1 MQFGCFL
8 KIILE
13 SILVVFYLCLVT
25 FTPVVLP
32 AIVSSNHTVSVNGS
46 FPLGQCSS
54 HVDIEMTL
62 FCTEPVSNV
71 LFDGVISKLT
81 GLDGDMWASQLLTLE
96 KRVDDP
102 VLVFLTFATAP
113 ISAAVQRIE
122 MVMFNCPQW
131 GVSVQEIVI
140 TRFPD
145 SDLSISNSN
154 QPFTTSVDI
163 TSCDSLVRVC
173 ISVSTD
179 APRLLTVGFTQD
191 SKSSWVHL
199 AEVKVYNDNFICP
212 PDAVVDA
219 TILLPAATT
228 SDESTALSTTELEGA
243 SDLSCTSNILP
254 PVITAVATALLA
266 TVVFVLVQIAVCCK
280 CRNHAKFTPQRS
292 GGEDRM
298 NGGTSPPQ
306 FTRETGT
313 STRREGQVYDEVDRY
328 EGGVGGSG
336 PTYMEIAPIARENT
350 EQLEENGSY
359 GRINTFLQLV

>member
-1 MQFGCFL
+1 M
-8 KIILE
+8 
-13 SILVVFYLCLVT
+13 
-25 FTPVVLP
+25 
-32 AIVSSNHTVSVNGS
+32 SVNGS

-54 HVDIEMTL
+54 HVNIEMTL
-62 FCTEPVSNV
+62 FCTEPASNV

-140 TRFPD
+140 ARFPD
-145 SDLSISNSN
+145 SDLSNSNSN
-154 QPFTTSVDI
+154 QAFTTSVDI

-199 AEVKVYNDNFICP
+199 AEVKVYNDSSICP
-212 PDAVVDA
+212 PDTVVDA

-228 SDESTALSTTELEGA
+228 SDESTALSTTEGA

-266 TVVFVLVQIAVCCK
+266 TVVFVLVQITACCK
-280 CRNHAKFTPQRS
+280 CRNHAKSTPQRR
-292 GGEDRM
+292 GEDRM

-313 STRREGQVYDEVDRY
+313 SARGEGQVYDEVDRY

-336 PTYMEIAPIARENT
+336 PTYMEIVPIARENT
-350 EQLEENGSY
+350 DQLEENGFY